1 VGAILVSG
9 LVLGLSAGLSP
20 GPILTLVIF
29 QTLRHGIAEGVK
41 VSLAPLVTD
50 IPIIM
55 LSLLVLSRL
64 SNLKPVLGMIAICGG
79 IYLFYLGYESLRF
92 KGVELSGE
100 IADPQS
106 LKKGVIAN
114 FLNPNPYLFWISI
127 GGPLVIKAGTP
138 NIMGGL
144 AFMIP
149 FYTLLVGSKCAIAMF
164 TGRSRGFLKSGHYI
178 ISMRLLGII
187 LFLFGIIFLKDGIT
201 YLGFFNPQIL

>member
-1 VGAILVSG
+1 
-9 LVLGLSAGLSP
+9 
-20 GPILTLVIF
+20 LTLVIF

-41 VSLAPLVTD
+41 VALAPLVTD
-50 IPIIM
+50 IPIII

-92 KGVELSGE
+92 KGVELSAE
-100 IADPQS
+100 EADPQS

-138 NIMGGL
+138 NIIGGL
-144 AFMIP
+144 AFVVP
-149 FYTLLVGSKCAIAMF
+149 FYILLVGSKCTIAVL
-164 TGRSRGFLKSGHYI
+164 TGRSRGFLKSSHYI
-178 ISMRLLGII
+178 ITMRLLGII
-187 LFLFGIIFLKDGIT
+187 LFIFGFIFLRDGIT
-201 YLGFFNPQIL
+201 YLGFL